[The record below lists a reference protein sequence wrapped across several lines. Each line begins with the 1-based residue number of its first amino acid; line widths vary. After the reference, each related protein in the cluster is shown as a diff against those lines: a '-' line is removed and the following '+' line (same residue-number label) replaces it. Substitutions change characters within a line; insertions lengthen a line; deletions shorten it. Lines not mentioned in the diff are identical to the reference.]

1 VLITLDS
8 KSPAVRGETAMGWS
22 LGYSARLTH
31 QIYKPNPDS
40 VRRRGS
46 SKANHGREK
55 SGESYAADQAPFRAS
70 QQPVGSPWFQSLT
83 TSSRSGRFLPNLA
96 CAMLRTPKTIQ
107 ASASIRGI

>member
-1 VLITLDS
+1 
-8 KSPAVRGETAMGWS
+8 MGWS

-46 SKANHGREK
+46 SKANHVREK
-55 SGESYAADQAPFRAS
+55 SGESYAADQAQFRAS

-83 TSSRSGRFLPNLA
+83 TSSRSGDFCDTNLA
-96 CAMLRTPKTIQ
+96 CAMLRTQKTIQ